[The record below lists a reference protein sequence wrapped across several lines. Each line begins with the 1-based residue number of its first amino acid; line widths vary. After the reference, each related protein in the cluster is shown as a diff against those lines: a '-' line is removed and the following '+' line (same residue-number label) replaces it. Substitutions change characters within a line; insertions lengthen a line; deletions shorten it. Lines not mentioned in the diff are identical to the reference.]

1 MDNFGFEVAETA
13 HVMRREFDRRAA
25 ALGVTRAQWRV
36 LARLGRRDGV
46 RQIDLAD
53 ALDLEAITLSRMIDR
68 LVEADLVERRAD
80 PTDRRAWQ
88 LYLAPRAAELLNG
101 MRDTIDALTAE
112 ATEGLSA
119 AERDQLNDLVERVRA
134 NLSRRICQKET
145 EEAA

>member
-36 LARLGRRDGV
+36 LARLARRDGV

-68 LVEADLVERRAD
+68 LAAAELVERRAD
-80 PTDRRAWQ
+80 EHDRRAWNIW
-88 LYLAPRAAELLNG
+88 LTPKARPLIDKLWTVGSAFLA
-101 MRDTIDALTAE
+101 DALE
-112 ATEGLSA
+112 DISEE
-119 AERDQLNDLVERVRA
+119 ERRTTERVLARIRN
-134 NLSRRICQKET
+134 NLSKSGV
-145 EEAA
+145 EAARKAS

>member
-68 LVEADLVERRAD
+68 LAAAELVERCPD
-80 PTDRRAWQ
+80 EHDRRAWNIW
-88 LYLAPRAAELLNG
+88 LTPKARPLVDKLTRIGEVFLA
-101 MRDTIDALTAE
+101 DALEGISAE
-112 ATEGLSA
+112 
-119 AERDQLNDLVERVRA
+119 ERRVTQDVLARIRN
-134 NLSRRICQKET
+134 NLSKSGV
-145 EEAA
+145 EAARKAS